1 MWVEIMWKPE
11 GLLRQT
17 SSSLWGCE
25 LKYLTDECA
34 YHLRKSSS
42 LWGCE
47 LKFQIAQAIHWQS
60 RHPPCED
67 VSWNSSSV
75 MFSPAFNVI
84 LLVRMWVEICFLPF
98 SNEALYRHPPC
109 EDVSWNDEEY
119 FEFGLFM
126 VILLVRMWVEIV
138 VKITEN
144 HPDTVILLVR
154 MWVEINSLYRF
165 TTVDIVILL
174 VRMWGSITI
183 NHSDSMSGEILAFF
197 YLIREDSNFYK
208 WWVIRNISQG
218 ESIISDRD
226 KMFRKDVQRF
236 WGEYVSL
243 SWPES
248 CTKSHVRSI

>member
-1 MWVEIMWKPE
+1 MT
-11 GLLRQT
+11 LHR
-17 SSSLWGCE
+17 
-25 LKYLTDECA
+25 
-34 YHLRKSSS
+34 SSS

-47 LKFQIAQAIHWQS
+47 LKFKNLSCII
-60 RHPPCED
+60 
-67 VSWNSSSV
+67 
-75 MFSPAFNVI
+75 SP
-84 LLVRMWVEICFLPF
+84 W
-98 SNEALYRHPPC
+98 SRHPPC

-144 HPDTVILLVR
+144 HPDT
-154 MWVEINSLYRF
+154 
-165 TTVDIVILL
+165 VILL